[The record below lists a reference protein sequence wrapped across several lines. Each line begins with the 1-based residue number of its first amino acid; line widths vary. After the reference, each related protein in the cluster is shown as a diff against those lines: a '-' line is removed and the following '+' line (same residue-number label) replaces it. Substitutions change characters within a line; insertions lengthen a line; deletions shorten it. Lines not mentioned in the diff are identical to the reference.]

1 MDGTEPITLNKPGN
15 VTIDTHGNVL
25 IQEDPGASESL
36 SRILAYRIA
45 DGALGTV
52 AQFDPAKFLTGG
64 SQFITN
70 DEESSGIID
79 AEATFGTAGTF
90 LFDAQV
96 HTANGLPPGT
106 GKNTVQEYV
115 ENGQLLR
122 LDVADFAA
130 VYAQG

>member
-1 MDGTEPITLNKPGN
+1 M
-15 VTIDTHGNVL
+15 
-25 IQEDPGASESL
+25 
-36 SRILAYRIA
+36 
-45 DGALGTV
+45 
-52 AQFDPAKFLTGG
+52 
-64 SQFITN
+64 
-70 DEESSGIID
+70 
-79 AEATFGTAGTF
+79 
-90 LFDAQV
+90 